1 MVLYESTD
9 LLVVKYLDAYYT
21 LFEHTGLNWRYLAN
35 GVEKVSSTD
44 SDVNII
50 AKFLL
55 KHFLNDF
62 RKDEQEFNSKADSAL
77 NDSIS
82 FDNVYLKKD
91 LSLNIGYFS
100 SCPTNYLK
108 ELEHFKGKVYATPI
122 LTPVS
127 GFQVVRFS

>member
-9 LLVVKYLDAYYT
+9 LLVVKYLDTYYT
-21 LFEHTGLNWRYLAN
+21 LFEHNGLNWRYLAN
-35 GVEKVSSTD
+35 GVEKVFSTD
-44 SDVNII
+44 SDVNLI

-82 FDNVYLKKD
+82 FEDVYLKKD
-91 LSLNIGYFS
+91 LLLNIGYFS

-108 ELEHFKGKVYATPI
+108 ELEQFKGKVFATPI

-127 GFQVVRFS
+127 GFEVVRFS